1 MTGIQIILD
10 HLRAFFDISSCFR
23 MSGSE
28 KIARNLGKE
37 LRASRLFS
45 PFLKQII
52 TAVTALVRQPHD
64 LPRTDFNFKR
74 RFFSII

>member
-1 MTGIQIILD
+1 
-10 HLRAFFDISSCFR
+10 

-28 KIARNLGKE
+28 KIARNLGNE

-52 TAVTALVRQPHD
+52 TAVTAPVRQPHD
-64 LPRTDFNFKR
+64 RPRTDFNFKR